1 MSNKINITFKDFEL
15 KVLERLAKEDNS
27 LIDNYIETL
36 VKNHIKENLN
46 DNEKLFIE
54 KSNKSKLKQHLFTR

>member
-1 MSNKINITFKDFEL
+1 MSNKISITFKDFEL
-15 KVLERLAKEDNS
+15 RVLERLAKEDNS
-27 LIDNYIETL
+27 LIENYIETL

>member
-15 KVLERLAKEDNS
+15 RVLKRLSKENNS
-27 LIDNYIETL
+27 LIENYIETL

-54 KSNKSKLKQHLFTR
+54 KSNKSKIKQHLFTR

>member
-54 KSNKSKLKQHLFTR
+54 KSNKSKLKQRLFTR

>member
-15 KVLERLAKEDNS
+15 RVLKRLSKENNS
-27 LIDNYIETL
+27 LIENYIETL

-54 KSNKSKLKQHLFTR
+54 KYNKSKIKQHLFTR